1 MENNNLKE
9 KVKLKIAISKLKEKE
24 NIAMKEK
31 NYSIKKAI
39 IAASFILLFS
49 GVGIAAPKLVEKI
62 WQEPEKVEK
71 FYSEERPKS
80 EIVEE
85 VKIKAITEDEAK
97 ENALNILKEYGYE
110 NEVIE
115 SIELIENPVN
125 YDLDYLIKTESK
137 CTVLIDAI
145 NSKNYS
151 FESNVL
157 YKDIDHY
164 RGKREDL
171 EKVVRDICKNHNIDL
186 TEYDVLNVS
195 KNGFTE
201 EDAYIWYFNFYKKY
215 GDIVNTYENISVAII
230 PEINELFWITVD
242 EKPFENN
249 EIVITEEEA
258 KQIALENEKKVPTG
272 LKIKDLQVALDITE
286 MNGYAYT
293 RTNDYEQYIKQTS
306 TPNYPNEN
314 RIYHRVENKIR
325 KAWMVSVQYEYDE
338 EKQLSPSNYSFTYFV
353 DATTGEIIGGTKG
366 GMLSWYKLKNNL

>member
-9 KVKLKIAISKLKEKE
+9 KVKLKIAISKLREKE

-31 NYSIKKAI
+31 KYSIKKAI
-39 IAASFILLFS
+39 IAASFVLLFS

-97 ENALNILKEYGYE
+97 EIALNILKEYGYE

-137 CTVLIDAI
+137 CTVQIDAI

-164 RGKREDL
+164 RGNREDL
-171 EKVVRDICKNHNIDL
+171 EKIVRDICKNHNIDL

-230 PEINELFWITVD
+230 PEINELFWIIVD

-325 KAWMVSVQYEYDE
+325 KAWMVNVQYEYDE

-366 GMLSWYKLKNNL
+366 RMLSWYKLKNNL

>member
-9 KVKLKIAISKLKEKE
+9 KVKLKIAISKLREKE

-31 NYSIKKAI
+31 KYSIKKAI
-39 IAASFILLFS
+39 IAASFVLLFS

-97 ENALNILKEYGYE
+97 EIALNILKEYGYE

-137 CTVLIDAI
+137 CTVQIDAI

-164 RGKREDL
+164 RGNREDL
-171 EKVVRDICKNHNIDL
+171 EKIVRDICKNHNIDL

-230 PEINELFWITVD
+230 PEINELFWIIVD
-242 EKPFENN
+242 EKTFENN

-258 KQIALENEKKVPTG
+258 KQIVLENEKKVPTG
-272 LKIKDLQVALDITE
+272 LKITDLQVALDITE

-306 TPNYPNEN
+306 TPNYPNET

-325 KAWMVSVQYEYDE
+325 KAWMVNVQYEYDE

-366 GMLSWYKLKNNL
+366 RMLSWYKLKNNL

>member
-9 KVKLKIAISKLKEKE
+9 KVKLKIAISKLREKE

-31 NYSIKKAI
+31 KYSIKKAI
-39 IAASFILLFS
+39 IAASFVLLFS

-97 ENALNILKEYGYE
+97 EIALNILKEYGYE

-137 CTVLIDAI
+137 CTVQIDAI

-164 RGKREDL
+164 RGNREDL
-171 EKVVRDICKNHNIDL
+171 EKIVRDICKNHNIDL

-230 PEINELFWITVD
+230 PEINELFWIIVD
-242 EKPFENN
+242 EKTFENN
-249 EIVITEEEA
+249 EIVITDEEA

-325 KAWMVSVQYEYDE
+325 KAWMVNVQYEYDE

-366 GMLSWYKLKNNL
+366 RMLSWYKLKNNL

>member
-9 KVKLKIAISKLKEKE
+9 KVKLKIAISKLREKE

-31 NYSIKKAI
+31 KYSIKKAI
-39 IAASFILLFS
+39 IAASFVLLFS

-97 ENALNILKEYGYE
+97 EIALNILKEYGYE

-137 CTVLIDAI
+137 CTVQIDAI

-164 RGKREDL
+164 RGNREDL
-171 EKVVRDICKNHNIDL
+171 EKIVRDICKNHNIDL

-230 PEINELFWITVD
+230 PEINELFWIIVD
-242 EKPFENN
+242 EKTFENN
-249 EIVITEEEA
+249 EIVITDEEA

-325 KAWMVSVQYEYDE
+325 KAWMVNVRYEYDE

-366 GMLSWYKLKNNL
+366 RMLSWYKLKNNL

>member
-9 KVKLKIAISKLKEKE
+9 KVKLKIAISKLREKE

-31 NYSIKKAI
+31 KYSIKKAI
-39 IAASFILLFS
+39 IAASFVLLFS

-97 ENALNILKEYGYE
+97 EIALNILKEYGYE

-137 CTVLIDAI
+137 CTVQIDAI

-164 RGKREDL
+164 RGNREDL
-171 EKVVRDICKNHNIDL
+171 EKIVRDICKNHNINL

-230 PEINELFWITVD
+230 PEINELFWIIVD
-242 EKPFENN
+242 EKTFENN

-325 KAWMVSVQYEYDE
+325 KAWMVNVQYEYDE

-366 GMLSWYKLKNNL
+366 RMLSWYKLKNNL

>member
-9 KVKLKIAISKLKEKE
+9 KVKLKIAISKLREKE

-31 NYSIKKAI
+31 KYSIKKAI
-39 IAASFILLFS
+39 IAASFVLLFS

-97 ENALNILKEYGYE
+97 EIALNILKEYGYE

-137 CTVLIDAI
+137 CTVQIDAI

-164 RGKREDL
+164 RGNREDL
-171 EKVVRDICKNHNIDL
+171 EKIVRDICKNHNIDL

-230 PEINELFWITVD
+230 PEINELFWIIVD
-242 EKPFENN
+242 EKTFENN

-325 KAWMVSVQYEYDE
+325 KAWMVNVQYEYDE

-366 GMLSWYKLKNNL
+366 RMLSWYKLKNNL